1 MQKMQA
7 LIIKDEIFLKHD
19 PGFGHPESQER
30 LRAIYKRLA
39 QPDMQ
44 AMVAEHSPRRASKE
58 EISWNHSPAYV
69 DRIERTAG
77 VDHFQLDPDTSTS
90 ADSWDAAC
98 FAVGAGF
105 EALDKL
111 YSGEFKTAFALVR
124 PPGHHAEYDHAMGF
138 CLFNNAA
145 LAARYA
151 LRKKGAERVLII
163 DWDLHHGNGTQ
174 HSFYDDDRVLYF
186 STHQYPYY
194 PGTGSAEQCGEGKGT
209 GYTVN
214 VPLSAGAGDQ
224 EYASIFNLLL
234 EPIALEFAPDVVVVS
249 AGFDIYKD
257 DPLGGMRVT
266 EGGFSYLAEK
276 ICKIAEKCSARG
288 PLFCLEGGY
297 NLSGLSQGVAA
308 VIRSSTGN
316 LLDEEAGICEIF
328 MNADKKFKELEHAHK
343 VQKRFWK
350 NL

>member
-1 MQKMQA
+1 MQKMQS
-7 LIIKDEIFLKHD
+7 LIIKDSIFLKHD

-30 LRAIYKRLA
+30 LRAIYNRLG

-44 AMVAEHSPRRASKE
+44 AIVSEMAPRRASKE
-58 EISWNHSPAYV
+58 EIAWNHSPSYV

-105 EALDKL
+105 TALDKL
-111 YSGEFKTAFALVR
+111 HAGEFKTAFALVR

-138 CLFNNAA
+138 CLFNNVA

-151 LRKKGAERVLII
+151 LKKQGARRVLII

-174 HSFYDDDRVLYF
+174 HSFYDDDQVLYF

-194 PGTGSAEQCGEGKGT
+194 PGTGSATQVGEGRGT
-209 GYTVN
+209 GFTVN

-224 EYASIFNLLL
+224 EYAAIFNMLL
-234 EPIALEFAPDVVVVS
+234 EPVAMEFQPDVVLVS
-249 AGFDIYKD
+249 AGFDIYRD

-266 EGGFSYLAEK
+266 EQGFAFLAKKVCE
-276 ICKIAEKCSARG
+276 IAERCPAQG

-297 NLSGLSQGVAA
+297 NLTGLGQGVAA

-316 LLDEEAGICEIF
+316 LLNSERRICEKLI
-328 MNADKKFKELEHAHK
+328 NADKIFKELQNALDI
-343 VQKRFWK
+343 QKKFWK
-350 NL
+350 NI